1 MINKIKITEI
11 QLQRIVNI
19 VTEAKKKKKKKS
31 NTLCARGKSAAKAK
45 YDVYPSAYANG
56 YAVQVC
62 KGTKPG
68 LDGKK
73 RCSGK
78 YCSGKKN
85 EEFTPNLTINEDL
98 GVWFGDKKKKK
109 GSKQPQG
116 PWVNICKEKSGGGHP
131 ECGRDDADKK
141 GYPVCRGKNVA
152 ANMSQSEKDSACR
165 RKREKEKKDPQTGK
179 GQKPTRI
186 KVKNYKKSTKES
198 RMDYIPDSETPL
210 DMSLMENIIKN
221 LEKLNYYGEVIQEA
235 EYKGRKVTLNKPMA
249 GDVKKSKVY
258 VKNDKGNVVKVNF
271 GHGGT
276 SAKKKGEKT
285 MRIKK
290 NNPERRKA
298 FRARHNCDN
307 PGPKWKARYWSCK
320 AW

>member
-1 MINKIKITEI
+1 MNKKIFITES
-11 QLQRIVNI
+11 QLQRIVEGI
-19 VTEAKKKKKKKS
+19 TEGKKKKKKKKDT
-31 NTLCARGKSAAKAK
+31 TLCARGKSAAKAK
-45 YDVYPSAYANG
+45 FDVYPSAYANG

-85 EEFTPNLTINEDL
+85 EEFTPNPTINEDL
-98 GVWFGDKKKKK
+98 GTWFGTKKKKK

-116 PWVNICKEKSGGGHP
+116 PWVNICKKKKGGGHP
-131 ECGRDDADKK
+131 TCGRDDADKG
-141 GYPVCRGKNVA
+141 GYPVCRAKGVA
-152 ANMSQSEKDSACR
+152 SKMSQSEKDSACR

-179 GQKPTRI
+179 GQKPTNI
-186 KVKNYKKSTKES
+186 KIKNYKKKKKNEEV
-198 RMDYIPDSETPL
+198 MNETFL
-210 DMSLMENIIKN
+210 FNLREN
-221 LEKLNYYGEVIQEA
+221 LENLSQWGEVIQEA
-235 EYKGRKVTLNKPMA
+235 EYKGRKVTLNKPTR
-249 GDVKKSKVY
+249 GDVKKFKVY

-290 NNPERRKA
+290 SDPERRKA